1 MQIHKQIYSPIL
13 RRYNHLAEGQD
24 QVICILAS
32 SSTGVLCILCLSCK
46 PGGCIHLFFY
56 LGSLLVVRSYYELQ
70 GEQNLVIFT
79 LSINASL
86 GPEPSE
92 PSRCP

>member
-1 MQIHKQIYSPIL
+1 MY
-13 RRYNHLAEGQD
+13 
-24 QVICILAS
+24 
-32 SSTGVLCILCLSCK
+32 TGPKLQTWRLYPSFF
-46 PGGCIHLFFY
+46 LF
-56 LGSLLVVRSYYELQ
+56 GKSAVVRSYYELQ